1 MEEGHPLQPCQMSGN
16 FAHRLKTGLRLGLSS
31 ARGRVLQPCW
41 FLTWS
46 VHNNRDDQLVGGSNG
61 PRYSQRCS
69 DVQEKNKEAKA
80 TNLSS
85 ATSAA
90 IYPMSMSMEPLW
102 VAENSFL
109 FLQSILA

>member
-1 MEEGHPLQPCQMSGN
+1 MAEGHQLPPCQMSGN
-16 FAHRLKTGLRLGLSS
+16 FAHGLKTGLRLGLSR
-31 ARGRVLQPCW
+31 ARGRVLQPWW
-41 FLTWS
+41 FPTWS
-46 VHNNRDDQLVGGSNG
+46 VHNNRADQLVGGSNG

-102 VAENSFL
+102 GQKIL
-109 FLQSILA
+109 FYFCNQS